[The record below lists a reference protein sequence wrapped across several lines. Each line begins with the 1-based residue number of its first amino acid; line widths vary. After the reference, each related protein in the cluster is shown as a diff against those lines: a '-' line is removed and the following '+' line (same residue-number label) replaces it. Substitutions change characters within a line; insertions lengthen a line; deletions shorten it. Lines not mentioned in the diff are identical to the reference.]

1 VSLSNHTVRVL
12 VALVAIPLI
21 IVLAMAGGVYFFALV
36 AVISAVALTEF
47 YALAKAKGAFPQVA
61 LGLLFGFSV
70 NAVFL
75 HRRIQHAV
83 VGIFQEG
90 GVAVPFPSMAQLL
103 MILSLLFIP
112 LMLILELFRRKGS
125 PVLNLATT
133 LFGVGYVSFLLGTF
147 IGVRELFHPDDLPLF
162 RYFGMAGA
170 SVPDEVVRTIDRWG
184 GATVMSILASIWI
197 CDSAAYYVG
206 SAAGKHKLFE
216 RVSPKKSWE
225 GAVGGILA
233 ALASFVA
240 AKFLVLPYLSVT
252 NALVCGA
259 IVGVFGQVGDLAESL
274 LKRDAGVKDSSSL
287 IPGHGGA
294 LDRFDSLL
302 FVSPLVFVYLD
313 FILFSQW

>member
-1 VSLSNHTVRVL
+1 MSLSNHTVRVL
-12 VALVAIPLI
+12 VAAVAIPLI
-21 IVLAMAGGVYFFALV
+21 VVLAMAGGFYFFGLI

-47 YALAKAKGAFPQVA
+47 YALARAKGAYPQVL
-61 LGLLFGFSV
+61 LGLVLGFLV
-70 NAVFL
+70 NSVFL
-75 HRRIQHAV
+75 HRRIQTAL
-83 VGIFQEG
+83 VGIFG
-90 GVAVPFPSMAQLL
+90 DAGIAIPFPSMAQVLVILL
-103 MILSLLFIP
+103 LLFVP
-112 LMLILELFRRKGS
+112 LMLILELFRGKGS
-125 PVLNLATT
+125 PLVNLATT

-147 IGVRELFHPDDLPLF
+147 VGVRELFRPEDIPLY
-162 RYFGMAGA
+162 RYFGIAGVA
-170 SVPDEVVRTIDRWG
+170 VPEDVLYTLDRWG
-184 GATVMSILASIWI
+184 GLTIMSILASIWI

-225 GAVGGILA
+225 GALA
-233 ALASFVA
+233 GVAAAFASFVG
-240 AKFLVLPYLSVT
+240 AKYLVLPYLSLT
-252 NALVCGA
+252 DALVCGG

-302 FVSPLVFVYLD
+302 FVSPLVFFYLD